1 MSDLPEGI
9 NADAVGAW
17 MAEHIDTLAPPLTY
31 TLIAGGHSN
40 LTYSVTDTAGGHWV
54 LRRPPLGQVLA
65 TAHDMAREHTIISA
79 LGPTDVPVPSV
90 VGLCTDESIN
100 DAPFYVMDF
109 VDGVV
114 VRDESI
120 ASDLTPEQRARA
132 GSSLIEVLHTI
143 HTVDIDAVGLGD
155 LGRKEDYL
163 TRQLK
168 RWNRQYEQSC
178 TQVEEGTLPDLG
190 TLHDLLAQTVPPQQR
205 SSIVHGDYRLDNT
218 MLGSDG
224 SVVAVLDWEICTLGD
239 PLADLGMLMCYW
251 PDSGDAAAMPQLA
264 TVSLPG
270 FPRRADLLNAY
281 KKLSDLDLSG
291 IDYYVA
297 FGYWKLGCIIA
308 GVYARYSGGAM
319 GDAGR
324 QGAEGFRT
332 MIEGIVELAYDALE
346 HDT

>member
-120 ASDLTPEQRARA
+120 ASDLTPEQRAIA
-132 GSSLIEVLHTI
+132 PLIYQTLLK
-143 HTVDIDAVGLGD
+143 A
-155 LGRKEDYL
+155 KEDSQQYSPEA
-163 TRQLK
+163 LK
-168 RWNRQYEQSC
+168 NRA
-178 TQVEEGTLPDLG
+178 
-190 TLHDLLAQTVPPQQR
+190 LA
-205 SSIVHGDYRLDNT
+205 
-218 MLGSDG
+218 
-224 SVVAVLDWEICTLGD
+224 E
-239 PLADLGMLMCYW
+239 LAA
-251 PDSGDAAAMPQLA
+251 SPQLMRQPA
-264 TVSLPG
+264 TSLVVLARG
-270 FPRRADLLNAY
+270 MRSRGNVKGEIEAVTIFLY
-281 KKLSDLDLSG
+281 
-291 IDYYVA
+291 
-297 FGYWKLGCIIA
+297 A
-308 GVYARYSGGAM
+308 GTSSW
-319 GDAGR
+319 
-324 QGAEGFRT
+324 
-332 MIEGIVELAYDALE
+332 
-346 HDT
+346 